1 CDFINDNRARRTQ
14 DAKKFRCTVKKDL
27 VGNRKCI
34 AVKELNAPSFKVCIT
49 MFGFGKP
56 APPKRERKR
65 DPSEFGIFG
74 IPDDAA
80 GLGDD
85 GDDGSDADDDALEAE
100 LAAITAG
107 LGGLGKAKP
116 KPKAKGIVAPQELD
130 AMVAASLRDVGSDDD
145 DDGDDDSDLLDELS
159 AITGGTVIADEEDVE
174 DKPPAVAPRKS
185 SSNGDLVTLI
195 KLRITMYTHAED
207 GAKKAGDSGKARRFN
222 RGLKTLKDQL
232 KMAEAGKPV
241 DQSEIPPE
249 VSVKLAAPAKDPA
262 EDAPKPSTAPLRPAP
277 PPPALLSTPSTDE
290 PGPSRTSAPP
300 VPPRRESRP
309 PSSPA
314 PVLQEQAAPENP
326 KLSLL
331 NGRKQLYKQAALNAK
346 KAGNNEQAMAYVK
359 ILKQFDVVIRAMEN
373 GEEVDLSRMP
383 PPPSEQCVVAQ
394 PSQPAVPSVSKPKE
408 EEKVQKEAEVPTP
421 SPSEQPGGEENEAEE
436 EEDLIQAS
444 TVLEALEQRLEKYKS
459 VEQAAKDEG
468 NSSKARRMG
477 RIVKQYQDAIKAHKA
492 GKPIPIDELP
502 TPPGYGPIPVDGP
515 PQPPVPAASKKPAP
529 SIPPKPQVTLP
540 TVPEPAPGTSKVS
553 PPKPT
558 TQFDKQLNLLLE
570 RHREYKQA
578 AIDAKKAGDLDEAK
592 EYLRVFKGLEKLIE
606 VARAGGRVDLTTIPI
621 APAKR
626 NALEASFTIVNEE
639 DCGQTGSSEPVEVG
653 HDVDSDTRIRLEEQ
667 LSKQLIIC
675 RNTRDHHRAMGDV
688 AGMNKFENLALNVQ
702 KDLDL
707 VRLGHRQGLP
717 LPKFHYE
724 KLQFNVVKCHTD
736 LSDNEVEICVVRGI
750 NYNVPNPKDVDTYV
764 KFEFPYPQEDP
775 LKGRTNL
782 VKDTHSPEYNY
793 QQTFEIQRSQ
803 RNCQRIFKRHAVKCE
818 VYSKGGFLRSDVL
831 IGTVT
836 VKLQPL
842 ETQIEIHDSF
852 PLMDGRR
859 TVGGKLEVKIR
870 VRNPILTKQIEQIN
884 ERWVVFDS

>member
-1 CDFINDNRARRTQ
+1 
-14 DAKKFRCTVKKDL
+14 
-27 VGNRKCI
+27 
-34 AVKELNAPSFKVCIT
+34 
-49 MFGFGKP
+49 MFGFSKP
-56 APPKRERKR
+56 TPPKRERTR
-65 DPSEFGIFG
+65 NPAEFGIFG
-74 IPDDAA
+74 LSNDVS

-85 GDDGSDADDDALEAE
+85 VDVASDSDDDALEAE

-107 LGGLGKAKP
+107 MGGARKAKP
-116 KPKAKGIVAPQELD
+116 KPNTKGIVAPQELD

-145 DDGDDDSDLLDELS
+145 DASDDDDDDSDLLDELS
-159 AITGGTVIADEEDVE
+159 AITGGAVGYDDGGSKEDAGRKA
-174 DKPPAVAPRKS
+174 KPPAAPPRKS
-185 SSNGDLVTLI
+185 SSDEELVGLLKT
-195 KLRITMYTHAED
+195 RVAMYTQAEE

-232 KMAEAGKPV
+232 RLAEAGKPV

-249 VSVKLAAPAKDPA
+249 VSVKM
-262 EDAPKPSTAPLRPAP
+262 TAPPKDATDDTSKPATAPVRPAP
-277 PPPALLSTPSTDE
+277 PPPSMVTPSTPDE
-290 PGPSRTSAPP
+290 PGPSRSAPP
-300 VPPRRESRP
+300 VPPRREAKP
-309 PSSPA
+309 PPMPA
-314 PVLQEQAAPENP
+314 PVLQDEIAKENP
-326 KLSLL
+326 KLTLL
-331 NGRKQLYKQAALNAK
+331 NERKQLYKQAALNAK

-359 ILKQFDVVIRAMEN
+359 VLKQFDVVIRAMEN
-373 GEEVDLSRMP
+373 GEEVDLSKMP
-383 PPPSEQCVVAQ
+383 PPPSGLNTAQ
-394 PSQPAVPSVSKPKE
+394 TSQPTVPSVDKARQE
-408 EEKVQKEAEVPTP
+408 EMVQKEAEVP
-421 SPSEQPGGEENEAEE
+421 SPSVPISNVEQPAEEDEEDEEN
-436 EEDLIQAS
+436 LIQAS
-444 TVLEALEQRLEKYKS
+444 TVQEALEQRLEKYIS
-459 VEQAAKDEG
+459 VEKAAKEEG

-477 RIVKQYQDAIKAHKA
+477 RIVKQYQDALKMHKA

-502 TPPGYGPIPVDGP
+502 TPPGYGPIPVNGP
-515 PQPPVPAASKKPAP
+515 PKPPVPAVAKKPVP
-529 SIPPKPQVTLP
+529 SIPQQPPVASPPVPTAEPVPGPSKSAPKPV
-540 TVPEPAPGTSKVS
+540 
-553 PPKPT
+553 

-578 AIDAKKAGDLDEAK
+578 AIEAKKAGDLDEAK
-592 EYLRVFKGLEKLIE
+592 ECLRVFKGLEKLIE
-606 VARAGGRVDLTTIPI
+606 VARAGGRVDLTTVPI
-621 APAKR
+621 SPSKR
-626 NALEASFTIVNEE
+626 NALESSFTIVNSE
-639 DCGQTGSSEPVEVG
+639 DCDQPGGDNEQAGSTDPG
-653 HDVDSDTRIRLEEQ
+653 VDGETRVRLEEQ

-675 RNTRDHHRAMGDV
+675 RNTRDHHRAMGDI

-707 VRLGHRQGLP
+707 VRLTHRQGLA

-775 LKGRTNL
+775 LKGRTNI

-803 RNCQRIFKRHAVKCE
+803 RNCQRVFKRHALKCE
-818 VYSKGGFLRSDVL
+818 VFSKGGFLRSDVL

-836 VKLQPL
+836 VKLQAL

-884 ERWVVFDS
+884 ERWVVLDS

>member
-1 CDFINDNRARRTQ
+1 
-14 DAKKFRCTVKKDL
+14 
-27 VGNRKCI
+27 
-34 AVKELNAPSFKVCIT
+34 

-65 DPSEFGIFG
+65 DPAEFGIFG
-74 IPDDAA
+74 LSNDIS
-80 GLGDD
+80 GLGDEA
-85 GDDGSDADDDALEAE
+85 DDASDADDDALEAE

-107 LGGLGKAKP
+107 LGGARKPKAKP
-116 KPKAKGIVAPQELD
+116 NPKGIVAPQELD

-145 DDGDDDSDLLDELS
+145 GTDDDDDDSDLLDELS
-159 AITGGTVIADEEDVE
+159 AITGGGAVADEDDGFKEDGTQS
-174 DKPPAVAPRKS
+174 KAPAAPARKS
-185 SSNGDLVTLI
+185 SSNEELVALL
-195 KLRITMYTHAED
+195 KSRVAMYMQAEE

-249 VSVKLAAPAKDPA
+249 VSVKLAAPPKDPTDDVA
-262 EDAPKPSTAPLRPAP
+262 KSSTAPVRPAP
-277 PPPALLSTPSTDE
+277 PPPPPAVIIPSSPDE
-290 PGPSRTSAPP
+290 PGPSRSAPP
-300 VPPRRESRP
+300 VPPRREAKP
-309 PSSPA
+309 PPPTPA
-314 PVLQEQAAPENP
+314 PVLQDTTAMENP
-326 KLSLL
+326 KLALL
-331 NGRKQLYKQAALNAK
+331 NERKQLYKQAALSAK
-346 KAGNNEQAMAYVK
+346 KAGNNEQAIAYVK
-359 ILKQFDVVIRAMEN
+359 VLKQFDVVIRAIEN

-383 PPPSEQCVVAQ
+383 PPPSELNIAQ
-394 PSQPAVPSVSKPKE
+394 SSQPAVPSASKAKQ
-408 EEKVQKEAEVPTP
+408 EEKVQKEAEVPSAPVSST
-421 SPSEQPGGEENEAEE
+421 SAEQPAAEE
-436 EEDLIQAS
+436 EEEEEENLIQAS

-468 NSSKARRMG
+468 NSSKARRIG
-477 RIVKQYQDAIKAHKA
+477 RIVKQYQDAIKMHKA

-515 PQPPVPAASKKPAP
+515 PKPSVPAVAKKPAP
-529 SIPPKPQVTLP
+529 SIPPKPQTTSPLVP
-540 TVPEPAPGTSKVS
+540 TVDPVPGTSKS
-553 PPKPT
+553 SPKPI

-578 AIDAKKAGDLDEAK
+578 AIEAKKAGDLEEAK
-592 EYLRVFKGLEKLIE
+592 ECLRVFKGLEKLIE
-606 VARAGGRVDLTTIPI
+606 VARAGGRVDLTTVPI
-621 APAKR
+621 APSKR
-626 NALEASFTIVNEE
+626 NALEASFTIVNSE
-639 DCGQTGSSEPVEVG
+639 DCDQAGGEVAQPAADEG
-653 HDVDSDTRIRLEEQ
+653 VDGETRVRLEEQ

-675 RNTRDHHRAMGDV
+675 RNTRDHHRAMGDI

-724 KLQFNVVKCHTD
+724 KLQFNVVKCNTD
-736 LSDNEVEICVVRGI
+736 LSDNEIEICVVRGI

-803 RNCQRIFKRHAVKCE
+803 RNFQRIFKRHALKCE
-818 VYSKGGFLRSDVL
+818 VFSKGGFLRSDVL

-870 VRNPILTKQIEQIN
+870 VRNPILTKQIEQVN
-884 ERWVVFDS
+884 ERWVVLDS

>member
-1 CDFINDNRARRTQ
+1 
-14 DAKKFRCTVKKDL
+14 
-27 VGNRKCI
+27 
-34 AVKELNAPSFKVCIT
+34 
-49 MFGFGKP
+49 MFGFSKP
-56 APPKRERKR
+56 TPPKRERKR
-65 DPSEFGIFG
+65 DPAEFGIFG
-74 IPDDAA
+74 LSNDIP
-80 GLGDD
+80 GLGDEA
-85 GDDGSDADDDALEAE
+85 DDASDPDDDALEAE

-107 LGGLGKAKP
+107 LAGVRKAKP
-116 KPKAKGIVAPQELD
+116 KANPKGIVAPQELD

-145 DDGDDDSDLLDELS
+145 ASDGDDDDSDLLDELS
-159 AITGGTVIADEEDVE
+159 AITGGAVADEDDGSKEDVAE
-174 DKPPAVAPRKS
+174 PTLKPSAPSRKS
-185 SSNGDLVTLI
+185 SSNGELVSLL
-195 KLRITMYTHAED
+195 KSRVVMYTQAEE

-232 KMAEAGKPV
+232 RLAEAGKPV
-241 DQSEIPPE
+241 DESEIPPE
-249 VSVKLAAPAKDPA
+249 VSVKLAAPPKASSD
-262 EDAPKPSTAPLRPAP
+262 DASKPSTAPVRPAP
-277 PPPALLSTPSTDE
+277 PPPSATTAFSPDE
-290 PGPSRTSAPP
+290 PGPSRSAPP
-300 VPPRRESRP
+300 VPPKRAAK
-309 PSSPA
+309 PSPTPA
-314 PVLQEQAAPENP
+314 PILQDTSANENP
-326 KLSLL
+326 KLILL
-331 NGRKQLYKQAALNAK
+331 NERKQLYKQAALNAK

-383 PPPSEQCVVAQ
+383 PPPSEINITQA
-394 PSQPAVPSVSKPKE
+394 SQPAVPSASKAKQ
-408 EEKVQKEAEVPTP
+408 EEKVQKEAEVP
-421 SPSEQPGGEENEAEE
+421 SPSVPVTSAEQPAEE
-436 EEDLIQAS
+436 EEDEEENLIEAS
-444 TVLEALEQRLEKYKS
+444 TVLEALEQRLDKYKS

-468 NSSKARRMG
+468 NSSKARRIG
-477 RIVKQYQDAIKAHKA
+477 RIVKQYQDAIKMHKA

-515 PQPPVPAASKKPAP
+515 PKPAVPPAVVKKPAAP
-529 SIPPKPQVTLP
+529 SIPPKPQATSPL
-540 TVPEPAPGTSKVS
+540 VPVAEPVPGTSKS
-553 PPKPT
+553 SPKPV

-578 AIDAKKAGDLDEAK
+578 AIEAKKAGDLEEAK
-592 EYLRVFKGLEKLIE
+592 ECLRVFKGLEKLIE
-606 VARAGGRVDLTTIPI
+606 IARAGGRVDLTTVPI
-621 APAKR
+621 APSKR
-626 NALEASFTIVNEE
+626 NALEASFTIVNSE
-639 DCGQTGSSEPVEVG
+639 DCDQTGAENDQPAADEG
-653 HDVDSDTRIRLEEQ
+653 VDGETRIRLEEQ

-675 RNTRDHHRAMGDV
+675 RNTRDHHRAMGDI

-724 KLQFNVVKCHTD
+724 KLQFNVVKCNTD
-736 LSDNEVEICVVRGI
+736 LSDNEIEICVVRGI

-803 RNCQRIFKRHAVKCE
+803 RNCQRVFKRHALKCD

-884 ERWVVFDS
+884 ERWVVLDS

>member
-1 CDFINDNRARRTQ
+1 
-14 DAKKFRCTVKKDL
+14 
-27 VGNRKCI
+27 
-34 AVKELNAPSFKVCIT
+34 
-49 MFGFGKP
+49 MFGFSKP
-56 APPKRERKR
+56 TPPKRERTR
-65 DPSEFGIFG
+65 NPAEFGIFG
-74 IPDDAA
+74 LSDDIA
-80 GLGDD
+80 GIGD
-85 GDDGSDADDDALEAE
+85 DDGSDADDDALEAE

-107 LGGLGKAKP
+107 MGGVRKAKP
-116 KPKAKGIVAPQELD
+116 KPKPKGIVAPQELD
-130 AMVAASLRDVGSDDD
+130 AMVAASLRDVGSDEDAS
-145 DDGDDDSDLLDELS
+145 DGDEDDSDLLDELS
-159 AITGGTVIADEEDVE
+159 AITGDAGEYEEEVAKA
-174 DKPPAVAPRKS
+174 KPPTAPPRKS
-185 SSNGDLVTLI
+185 SSNEELVALL
-195 KLRITMYTHAED
+195 KSRVVMYTQAEE
-207 GAKKAGDSGKARRFN
+207 GAKKGGDSGKARRFN

-232 KMAEAGKPV
+232 RLAEAGKAV

-249 VSVKLAAPAKDPA
+249 VSVKLAAPPKDATNDTSKPIATGPA
-262 EDAPKPSTAPLRPAP
+262 PVRPAP
-277 PPPALLSTPSTDE
+277 PPPSAISPSTPDE
-290 PGPSRTSAPP
+290 PGPSRAVPP
-300 VPPRRESRP
+300 VPPRREAKP
-309 PSSPA
+309 PTMPA
-314 PVLQEQAAPENP
+314 PVLQETVAKENP
-326 KLSLL
+326 KLTLL
-331 NGRKQLYKQAALNAK
+331 NERKQLYKQAALNAK

-359 ILKQFDVVIRAMEN
+359 VLKQFDVVIHAMEN

-383 PPPSEQCVVAQ
+383 PPPSELSTAQ
-394 PSQPAVPSVSKPKE
+394 TIQPPVPSDSKPKQ
-408 EEKVQKEAEVPTP
+408 EEKIQKEAETP
-421 SPSEQPGGEENEAEE
+421 SPSVPVGTVEQPIDEE
-436 EEDLIQAS
+436 EEEEENLIQAS
-444 TVLEALEQRLEKYKS
+444 TVLEALEQRLEKYIS

-477 RIVKQYQDAIKAHKA
+477 RIVKQYQDAIKMHKA

-515 PQPPVPAASKKPAP
+515 PKPPVPAVAKKPAP
-529 SIPPKPQVTLP
+529 SIPQKPQVASPLLP
-540 TVPEPAPGTSKVS
+540 AGEQMPGPSKS
-553 PPKPT
+553 SPKPAT
-558 TQFDKQLNLLLE
+558 LFDKQLNLLLE

-578 AIDAKKAGDLDEAK
+578 AIEAKKAGDLDEAK
-592 EYLRVFKGLEKLIE
+592 ECLRVFKGLEKLIE
-606 VARAGGRVDLTTIPI
+606 VARAGGRVDLTTVPI
-621 APAKR
+621 APSKR
-626 NALEASFTIVNEE
+626 NALEASFTIVNTE
-639 DCGQTGSSEPVEVG
+639 DCDQPGGDNEQTGTDQG
-653 HDVDSDTRIRLEEQ
+653 VDGETRIRLEEQ

-675 RNTRDHHRAMGDV
+675 RNTRDHHRAMGDI

-707 VRLGHRQGLP
+707 VRLVHRQGLP

-736 LSDNEVEICVVRGI
+736 LSDNEIEICVVRGI

-793 QQTFEIQRSQ
+793 QQTLEIQRNQ
-803 RNCQRIFKRHAVKCE
+803 RNCQRVFKRQAVKCE
-818 VYSKGGFLRSDVL
+818 VFSKGGFLRSDVL

-884 ERWVVFDS
+884 ERWVVLDS

>member
-1 CDFINDNRARRTQ
+1 
-14 DAKKFRCTVKKDL
+14 
-27 VGNRKCI
+27 
-34 AVKELNAPSFKVCIT
+34 
-49 MFGFGKP
+49 MFGFNKP
-56 APPKRERKR
+56 AAPAKRERKR
-65 DPSEFGIFG
+65 DPAEFGIFG
-74 IPDDAA
+74 LTNDIA

-85 GDDGSDADDDALEAE
+85 ADDGSDPDDEDLEAE

-107 LGGLGKAKP
+107 MGGARKAKP

-145 DDGDDDSDLLDELS
+145 ASDDDDDSDLLDELS
-159 AITGGTVIADEEDVE
+159 AITGTAAPDEDDGANEE
-174 DKPPAVAPRKS
+174 AAKSKPPVPPPRKS
-185 SSNGDLVTLI
+185 STSGDLVSLL
-195 KLRITMYTHAED
+195 KSRIAMYTQAEE
-207 GAKKAGDSGKARRFN
+207 GAKTSGDSGKARRFN

-232 KMAEAGKPV
+232 KMAEAGKAV

-249 VSVKLAAPAKDPA
+249 VSVKLAAPPKEPTDEPPKQPISAPA
-262 EDAPKPSTAPLRPAP
+262 RPAP
-277 PPPALLSTPSTDE
+277 PPPIASPAADE
-290 PGPSRTSAPP
+290 PGPSRSAPP
-300 VPPRRESRP
+300 VPPRGEAKP
-309 PSSPA
+309 PTTPA
-314 PVLQEQAAPENP
+314 PVLQERAAAAPSNP

-331 NGRKQLYKQAALNAK
+331 NERKQLYKQAALNAK
-346 KAGNNEQAMAYVK
+346 KVGNNEQAMAYVK
-359 ILKQFDVVIRAMEN
+359 VLKQFDVVIRAMEN

-383 PPPSEQCVVAQ
+383 PPPSELSMAQ
-394 PSQPAVPSVSKPKE
+394 SSSPSVPSVSKPKE
-408 EEKVQKEAEVPTP
+408 EAKVQKEAELP
-421 SPSEQPGGEENEAEE
+421 SPAPSSSEQPAAEE
-436 EEDLIQAS
+436 EEEEEEENLIEAT

-477 RIVKQYQDAIKAHKA
+477 RIVKQYQDAIKMHKA

-515 PQPPVPAASKKPAP
+515 PKPAAPPAPKKPAP
-529 SIPPKPQVTLP
+529 AVPLKPQATSP
-540 TVPEPAPGTSKVS
+540 AVPSAEPIPGTSKS
-553 PPKPT
+553 SPKPAV
-558 TQFDKQLNLLLE
+558 TQFDKQLNILLE

-578 AIDAKKAGDLDEAK
+578 AIEAKKAGDLDEAK
-592 EYLRVFKGLEKLIE
+592 ECLRVFKGLEKLIE

-621 APAKR
+621 APSKR
-626 NALEASFTIVNEE
+626 NALEASFTIVNTE
-639 DCGQTGSSEPVEVG
+639 DCDQVGTDTGGAAGAVEG
-653 HDVDSDTRIRLEEQ
+653 VDSETRIRLEEQ

-675 RNTRDHHRAMGDV
+675 RNTRDHHRAMGDI
-688 AGMNKFENLALNVQ
+688 AGTNKFENLALNVQ

-736 LSDNEVEICVVRGI
+736 LSDNEVEIRVVRGI

-775 LKGRTNL
+775 LKGKTNL

-803 RNCQRIFKRHAVKCE
+803 RNCQRIFKRHALKCE

-884 ERWVVFDS
+884 ERWVVLDS

>member
-1 CDFINDNRARRTQ
+1 
-14 DAKKFRCTVKKDL
+14 
-27 VGNRKCI
+27 
-34 AVKELNAPSFKVCIT
+34 
-49 MFGFGKP
+49 MFGFNKP
-56 APPKRERKR
+56 TPPKRERKR
-65 DPSEFGIFG
+65 EPSEFGIFG
-74 IPDDAA
+74 LSDDI
-80 GLGDD
+80 GGIGDD
-85 GDDGSDADDDALEAE
+85 LDDGSDVDDDTLEAE

-107 LGGLGKAKP
+107 HGGARRPKP

-130 AMVAASLRDVGSDDD
+130 AMVAASLRDIGSDDD
-145 DDGDDDSDLLDELS
+145 VSDDGDDDSDLMNELT
-159 AITGGTVIADEEDVE
+159 AITGGLTLDDGDEEDA
-174 DKPPAVAPRKS
+174 KAPVAPARKS
-185 SSNGDLVTLI
+185 SSSVDLVTLL
-195 KLRITMYTHAED
+195 KSRITMYTQAEE

-222 RGLKTLKDQL
+222 RGLKTLKEQL
-232 KMAEAGKPV
+232 RMAEAGKEV

-249 VSVKLAAPAKDPA
+249 VSVKLAGNQKDST
-262 EDAPKPSTAPLRPAP
+262 EEQPKPSTAPVRPAP
-277 PPPALLSTPSTDE
+277 PPPAAKSPSVE
-290 PGPSRTSAPP
+290 PGPSQSAPP
-300 VPPRRESRP
+300 VPPRREANP
-309 PSSPA
+309 PPIPA
-314 PVLQEQAAPENP
+314 PVLAEPSTPGDP
-326 KLSLL
+326 KLRLL
-331 NGRKQLYKQAALNAK
+331 NERKAQYKQAALNAK
-346 KAGNNEQAMAYVK
+346 KAGNNEQAMGYVK
-359 ILKQFDVVIRAMEN
+359 VLKQFDVVIRALEN

-383 PPPSEQCVVAQ
+383 PPPKEFADGTTTATV
-394 PSQPAVPSVSKPKE
+394 SQPTVPSGGRPKE
-408 EEKVQKEAEVPTP
+408 ESKLQQEAEVP
-421 SPSEQPGGEENEAEE
+421 SQPVSLPAPADGGEEEAAEE
-436 EEDLIQAS
+436 NLITGT

-477 RIVKQYQDAIKAHKA
+477 RIVKQYQDAIKLHKA
-492 GKPIPIDELP
+492 GKPVPFDELP

-515 PQPPVPAASKKPAP
+515 PKPAAGPSKPAP
-529 SIPPKPQVTLP
+529 SVPPKPSVAPQSP
-540 TVPEPAPGTSKVS
+540 SAPESVAGTSKPS
-553 PPKPT
+553 PKPAT
-558 TQFDKQLNLLLE
+558 TLYDKQLALLTE

-578 AIDAKKAGDLDEAK
+578 AIEAKKAGDLEEAK
-592 EYLRVFKGLEKLIE
+592 ECLRVFKGLEKLIE
-606 VARAGGRVDLTTIPI
+606 VARSGGRVDMSTLPIP
-621 APAKR
+621 PAKR
-626 NALEASFTIVNEE
+626 NALEASFTIVNTE
-639 DCGQTGSSEPVEVG
+639 DCDQPAAVEGGAPVG
-653 HDVDSDTRIRLEEQ
+653 DDVDSETRIRLEEQ

-724 KLQFNVVKCHTD
+724 KLQFNVVQCNTD
-736 LSDNEVEICVVRGI
+736 LSDNEVEIKVVRGI

-775 LKGRTNL
+775 LKGRTNI

-793 QQTFEIQRSQ
+793 QQTLEIQRNQ
-803 RNCQRIFKRHAVKCE
+803 RNCQRIFKRQALKCE

-831 IGTVT
+831 IGTVSI
-836 VKLQPL
+836 KLQPL

>member
-1 CDFINDNRARRTQ
+1 MF
-14 DAKKFRCTVKKDL
+14 
-27 VGNRKCI
+27 
-34 AVKELNAPSFKVCIT
+34 SFS
-49 MFGFGKP
+49 KP
-56 APPKRERKR
+56 TPPKRERTR
-65 DPSEFGIFG
+65 NPAEFGIFG
-74 IPDDAA
+74 LSNDVS

-85 GDDGSDADDDALEAE
+85 VDDASDPDDDALEAE

-107 LGGLGKAKP
+107 MGGVRKP
-116 KPKAKGIVAPQELD
+116 KPKTNQKGIVAPQELD
-130 AMVAASLRDVGSDDD
+130 AMVAASLRDVGSDEDASDD
-145 DDGDDDSDLLDELS
+145 DDDDSDLMNELS
-159 AITGGTVIADEEDVE
+159 AITGGTVEYEDNRSEEDVAKS
-174 DKPPAVAPRKS
+174 KPPAAAPRKS
-185 SSNGDLVTLI
+185 SSNEELVALLKT
-195 KLRITMYTHAED
+195 RVAMYTQAEE

-232 KMAEAGKPV
+232 RLAEAGKAV

-249 VSVKLAAPAKDPA
+249 VSVKLAAPSKDATDDTSKPA
-262 EDAPKPSTAPLRPAP
+262 TAPVRPAP
-277 PPPALLSTPSTDE
+277 PPPSTVTPTPDE
-290 PGPSRTSAPP
+290 PGPSRSAPP
-300 VPPRRESRP
+300 VPPRREVKP
-309 PSSPA
+309 PPMPA
-314 PVLQEQAAPENP
+314 PLLQDTAAKGNP
-326 KLSLL
+326 KLTLL
-331 NGRKQLYKQAALNAK
+331 NERKQLYKQAALNAK

-359 ILKQFDVVIRAMEN
+359 VLKQFDVVIRAVEN

-383 PPPSEQCVVAQ
+383 PPPSEFNTAQ
-394 PSQPAVPSVSKPKE
+394 TSQPAVPSDSKAKQD
-408 EEKVQKEAEVPTP
+408 EKMQKEAEVP
-421 SPSEQPGGEENEAEE
+421 SPSVSTTNTEQPAEE
-436 EEDLIQAS
+436 EEEEEENLIQAS
-444 TVLEALEQRLEKYKS
+444 SVMEALEQRLEKYIS

-477 RIVKQYQDAIKAHKA
+477 RIVKQYQDAIKMHKA

-515 PQPPVPAASKKPAP
+515 PKPPVPVVAKKPAP
-529 SIPPKPQVTLP
+529 SIPQKPQVASPLVPAAESVPGSSKSSPKSATL
-540 TVPEPAPGTSKVS
+540 
-553 PPKPT
+553 
-558 TQFDKQLNLLLE
+558 FDKQLNLLLE

-578 AIDAKKAGDLDEAK
+578 AIEAKKAGDLDEAK
-592 EYLRVFKGLEKLIE
+592 ECLRVFKGLEKLIE
-606 VARAGGRVDLTTIPI
+606 VARAGGRVDLTTVPI
-621 APAKR
+621 APSKR
-626 NALEASFTIVNEE
+626 NALEASFTIVNSE
-639 DCGQTGSSEPVEVG
+639 DCDQVGGDNEQTGADQGDEGE
-653 HDVDSDTRIRLEEQ
+653 TRIRLEEQ

-675 RNTRDHHRAMGDV
+675 RNTRDHHRAMGDI

-707 VRLGHRQGLP
+707 VRLIHRQGLP

-803 RNCQRIFKRHAVKCE
+803 RNCQRVFKRHALKCE
-818 VYSKGGFLRSDVL
+818 VFSKGCCCHGASTGLFSCFSGFLRSDVL

-884 ERWVVFDS
+884 ERWVVLDS

>member
-1 CDFINDNRARRTQ
+1 
-14 DAKKFRCTVKKDL
+14 
-27 VGNRKCI
+27 
-34 AVKELNAPSFKVCIT
+34 
-49 MFGFGKP
+49 MFGFSKP

-65 DPSEFGIFG
+65 DPAEFGIFG
-74 IPDDAA
+74 ISNDIA
-80 GLGDD
+80 GMGDD
-85 GDDGSDADDDALEAE
+85 VDDGSDPDDEDLEAE

-107 LGGLGKAKP
+107 MGGARKAKP

-145 DDGDDDSDLLDELS
+145 GDDDDDDDSDFLDELS
-159 AITGGTVIADEEDVE
+159 AITGGAVADEDDGSKEGAAKS
-174 DKPPAVAPRKS
+174 KPPAAPPRKS
-185 SSNGDLVTLI
+185 SSNGDLVSLL
-195 KLRITMYTHAED
+195 KSRIAMYIQAEE
-207 GAKKAGDSGKARRFN
+207 GAKKSGDSGKARRFN

-232 KMAEAGKPV
+232 KMAEAGKIV
-241 DQSEIPPE
+241 DQNDIPPE
-249 VSVKLAAPAKDPA
+249 VSVKLAVPPKEPTEEAQKPPRSAPA
-262 EDAPKPSTAPLRPAP
+262 RPAP
-277 PPPALLSTPSTDE
+277 PPPISSASTDE
-290 PGPSRTSAPP
+290 PGPSRSAPP
-300 VPPRRESRP
+300 VPPRREVKP
-309 PSSPA
+309 PPTPA
-314 PVLQEQAAPENP
+314 PVLQESAAASSNP

-331 NGRKQLYKQAALNAK
+331 NERKQLYKQAALNAK

-359 ILKQFDVVIRAMEN
+359 VLKQFDVVIHAMEN

-383 PPPSEQCVVAQ
+383 PPPSELNIAQTSQ
-394 PSQPAVPSVSKPKE
+394 PSVPSVSKPKE
-408 EEKVQKEAEVPTP
+408 EEKVQREAEVP
-421 SPSEQPGGEENEAEE
+421 SPAANLSAVSAEQPAGEDEE
-436 EEDLIQAS
+436 EEENLIQAT
-444 TVLEALEQRLEKYKS
+444 TVLEALEQRLDKYKS

-477 RIVKQYQDAIKAHKA
+477 RIVKQYQDAIKTHKA
-492 GKPIPIDELP
+492 GKPIPVDDLP

-515 PQPPVPAASKKPAP
+515 PKPVGPPATKKPAAAVL
-529 SIPPKPQVTLP
+529 PKPQAASP
-540 TVPEPAPGTSKVS
+540 TVPAPEPTPGTSKS
-553 PPKPT
+553 SPKPAV

-578 AIDAKKAGDLDEAK
+578 AIEAKKAGDLDEAK
-592 EYLRVFKGLEKLIE
+592 ECLRTFKGLEKLIE

-621 APAKR
+621 APSKR
-626 NALEASFTIVNEE
+626 NALEASFTIVNTE
-639 DCGQTGSSEPVEVG
+639 DCDQVG
-653 HDVDSDTRIRLEEQ
+653 DESGELGAAEGVDSETRIRLEEQ

-675 RNTRDHHRAMGDV
+675 RNTRDHHRAMGDI

-736 LSDNEVEICVVRGI
+736 LSDNEVEICVLRGI

-775 LKGRTNL
+775 LKGKTNL

-803 RNCQRIFKRHAVKCE
+803 RNCQRIFKRHALKCE

-831 IGTVT
+831 IGTVM

-884 ERWVVFDS
+884 ERWVVLDS

>member
-1 CDFINDNRARRTQ
+1 
-14 DAKKFRCTVKKDL
+14 
-27 VGNRKCI
+27 
-34 AVKELNAPSFKVCIT
+34 

-74 IPDDAA
+74 ISDDVG

-107 LGGLGKAKP
+107 LAGLGKAKP

-145 DDGDDDSDLLDELS
+145 DDEGEDDSDLLDELS
-159 AITGGTVIADEEDVE
+159 AITGGVVVPDDEDGEDE
-174 DKPPAVAPRKS
+174 APAAPPRKS
-185 SSNGDLVTLI
+185 SSNGDLITLL
-195 KLRITMYTHAED
+195 KTRITMYTQAED
-207 GAKKAGDSGKARRFN
+207 GAKKSGDSGKARRFN

-232 KMAEAGKPV
+232 KLAEAGKPV

-249 VSVKLAAPAKDPA
+249 VSVKLAAPVKEPA
-262 EDAPKPSTAPLRPAP
+262 EDSPKPSTAPVRPAP
-277 PPPALLSTPSTDE
+277 PPPAPTTVSSPSTDE
-290 PGPSRTSAPP
+290 PGPSRSTVPP
-300 VPPRRESRP
+300 VPPRREAKP
-309 PSSPA
+309 PSTPA
-314 PVLQEQAAPENP
+314 PVLQELAAPANP
-326 KLSLL
+326 KLNLL
-331 NGRKQLYKQAALNAK
+331 NERKQQYKQAALSAK

-383 PPPSEQCVVAQ
+383 PPPTELSAVTQTN
-394 PSQPAVPSVSKPKE
+394 QPAVPSVSKPKE
-408 EEKVQKEAEVPTP
+408 EEMVQKEAQVPT
-421 SPSEQPGGEENEAEE
+421 PSEQPGGEEEAEE

-477 RIVKQYQDAIKAHKA
+477 RIVKQYQDAIKMHKA
-492 GKPIPIDELP
+492 GKPIPTDELP

-515 PQPPVPAASKKPAP
+515 PKPPVPVVNKKPAP
-529 SIPPKPQVTLP
+529 SVPPKPQTTAPP

-592 EYLRVFKGLEKLIE
+592 ECLRVFKGLEKLIE
-606 VARAGGRVDLTTIPI
+606 VARAGGRVDLTTVPI
-621 APAKR
+621 APSKR

-639 DCGQTGSSEPVEVG
+639 DCGQPGGSEPPAVVG
-653 HDVDSDTRIRLEEQ
+653 QDVDSETRIRLEEQ
-667 LSKQLIIC
+667 LSKQLIMC

-724 KLQFNVVKCHTD
+724 KLQFNVVKCNTD
-736 LSDNEVEICVVRGI
+736 LSDNEVEICVLRGI

-793 QQTFEIQRSQ
+793 QQTLEIQRNQ
-803 RNCQRIFKRHAVKCE
+803 RNCQRIFKRHALKCE

>member
-1 CDFINDNRARRTQ
+1 MF
-14 DAKKFRCTVKKDL
+14 
-27 VGNRKCI
+27 
-34 AVKELNAPSFKVCIT
+34 SFN
-49 MFGFGKP
+49 KP
-56 APPKRERKR
+56 TPPKRERKR
-65 DPSEFGIFG
+65 EPSEFGIFG
-74 IPDDAA
+74 LSDDIG

-85 GDDGSDADDDALEAE
+85 LDDGSDVDDDTLEAE

-107 LGGLGKAKP
+107 HGGARRPKP
-116 KPKAKGIVAPQELD
+116 KPKAKGIVAPHELD

-145 DDGDDDSDLLDELS
+145 VSDDGDDDSDLMSELT
-159 AITGGTVIADEEDVE
+159 AITGGVSLDDDGADDEEDAA
-174 DKPPAVAPRKS
+174 PPAAPPRKS
-185 SSNGDLVTLI
+185 SSSVDLVTLL
-195 KLRITMYTHAED
+195 KSRITMYTQAEE

-232 KMAEAGKPV
+232 RMAEAGKAV

-249 VSVKLAAPAKDPA
+249 VSVKLAGNQKDSS
-262 EDAPKPSTAPLRPAP
+262 EEQPKPNTAPVRPAP
-277 PPPALLSTPSTDE
+277 PPPAAKPAAVE
-290 PGPSRTSAPP
+290 PGPSHSAPP
-300 VPPRRESRP
+300 VPPRRDAGP
-309 PSSPA
+309 PQTPA
-314 PVLQEQAAPENP
+314 PVLEEAATPDDP
-326 KLSLL
+326 KLRLL
-331 NGRKQLYKQAALNAK
+331 NERKAQYKQAALNAK
-346 KAGNNEQAMAYVK
+346 KAGNNEEAMGYVK
-359 ILKQFDVVIRAMEN
+359 VLKQFDVVIRALEN

-383 PPPSEQCVVAQ
+383 PPPKEFNSGTTTASVNQ
-394 PSQPAVPSVSKPKE
+394 PTVPSGGRPKE
-408 EEKVQKEAEVPTP
+408 ESKLQQEAEVPSQP
-421 SPSEQPGGEENEAEE
+421 SLPVPAEGEE
-436 EEDLIQAS
+436 EEAAEENLILGT

-459 VEQAAKDEG
+459 VEQAAKEEG
-468 NSSKARRMG
+468 NSSKARRIG
-477 RIVKQYQDAIKAHKA
+477 RIVKQYQDAIKLHKA
-492 GKPIPIDELP
+492 GKPVPFDELP

-515 PQPPVPAASKKPAP
+515 PKPSTPAAGPSKPAL
-529 SIPPKPQVTLP
+529 SVPPKPPVAPQSS
-540 TVPEPAPGTSKVS
+540 PESVAGTSKPS
-553 PPKPT
+553 PKPAT
-558 TQFDKQLNLLLE
+558 TLYDKQLALLTE

-578 AIDAKKAGDLDEAK
+578 AIEAKKAGDLEEAK
-592 EYLRVFKGLEKLIE
+592 ECLRVFKGLEKLIE
-606 VARAGGRVDLTTIPI
+606 VARSGGRVDMSTLPIPL
-621 APAKR
+621 AKR
-626 NALEASFTIVNEE
+626 NALEASFTIVTPE
-639 DCGQTGSSEPVEVG
+639 DCDQPVVEGGAPVGDDLDSE
-653 HDVDSDTRIRLEEQ
+653 TRIRLEEQ

-724 KLQFNVVKCHTD
+724 KLQFNVVQCNTD
-736 LSDNEVEICVVRGI
+736 LSDNEVEIKVVRGI

-793 QQTFEIQRSQ
+793 QQTLEIQRNQ
-803 RNCQRIFKRHAVKCE
+803 RNCQRIFKRQALKCE
-818 VYSKGGFLRSDVL
+818 VYSKGCCCCCHGASTGLFSSCFSGFLRSDVL
-831 IGTVT
+831 IGTVSI
-836 VKLQPL
+836 KLQPL

>member
-1 CDFINDNRARRTQ
+1 
-14 DAKKFRCTVKKDL
+14 
-27 VGNRKCI
+27 
-34 AVKELNAPSFKVCIT
+34 
-49 MFGFGKP
+49 MFNFSKP
-56 APPKRERKR
+56 APSKRERTR
-65 DPSEFGIFG
+65 DPAEFGIFG
-74 IPDDAA
+74 LSNDIA

-85 GDDGSDADDDALEAE
+85 GDDGSEPDDDDLEAE

-107 LGGLGKAKP
+107 MGGARKAKP

-130 AMVAASLRDVGSDDD
+130 AMVAASLRDVGSDDES
-145 DDGDDDSDLLDELS
+145 DGDDDDSDLLDELS
-159 AITGGTVIADEEDVE
+159 AITGGAVADED
-174 DKPPAVAPRKS
+174 DGSKAVATAPKKNS
-185 SSNGDLVTLI
+185 GNGELVSLL
-195 KLRITMYTHAED
+195 KARIAMYTQAEE
-207 GAKKAGDSGKARRFN
+207 GAKRSGDSGKARRFN

-232 KMAEAGKPV
+232 KMAEAGKV
-241 DQSEIPPE
+241 VAESEIPPE
-249 VSVKLAAPAKDPA
+249 VSIKLAAPPKEPT
-262 EDAPKPSTAPLRPAP
+262 EETLKPSSAPARPAP
-277 PPPALLSTPSTDE
+277 PPPTASATSPTDE
-290 PGPSRTSAPP
+290 PGPSRSAPP
-300 VPPRRESRP
+300 VPPRREPRP
-309 PSSPA
+309 PATPA
-314 PVLQEQAAPENP
+314 PVLQAPTAAPANP
-326 KLSLL
+326 KLSIL
-331 NGRKQLYKQAALNAK
+331 NERKLLYKQAALNAK
-346 KAGNNEQAMAYVK
+346 KAGNTEQAMAYVK
-359 ILKQFDVVIRAMEN
+359 VLKQFDVVIRAMEN

-383 PPPSEQCVVAQ
+383 PPPIELKSAQ
-394 PSQPAVPSVSKPKE
+394 TSQPTVPSVSKQKE
-408 EEKVQKEAEVPTP
+408 EEKVQKEAEPLAP
-421 SPSEQPGGEENEAEE
+421 ANPNPNASAEEPAAEDEE
-436 EEDLIQAS
+436 EEENLIQAT

-477 RIVKQYQDAIKAHKA
+477 RIVKQYQDAIKMHKA

-515 PQPPVPAASKKPAP
+515 PKPVAGPPAAKKPAP
-529 SIPPKPQVTLP
+529 AVPPKPQAQP
-540 TVPEPAPGTSKVS
+540 AAAPNAEPIPGTSKS
-553 PPKPT
+553 SPKPVN
-558 TQFDKQLNLLLE
+558 QYDKQLNLLLE

-578 AIDAKKAGDLDEAK
+578 AIEAKKAGDLDEAK
-592 EYLRVFKGLEKLIE
+592 ECLRVFKGLEKLIE

-621 APAKR
+621 APSKR
-626 NALEASFTIVNEE
+626 NALEASFTIVNTE
-639 DCGQTGSSEPVEVG
+639 DCDQVGEDSGSTGAVEG
-653 HDVDSDTRIRLEEQ
+653 VDSETRIRLEEQ

-675 RNTRDHHRAMGDV
+675 RNTRDHHRAMGDI
-688 AGMNKFENLALNVQ
+688 AGTNKFENLALNVQ

-707 VRLGHRQGLP
+707 VRLSHRQGLS

-775 LKGRTNL
+775 LKGKTNL

-793 QQTFEIQRSQ
+793 QQTIEIQRSQ
-803 RNCQRIFKRHAVKCE
+803 RNCQRIFKRHALKCE

-884 ERWVVFDS
+884 ERWVVLDS